1 MRQYRPSRKEIDAAH
16 KAYSILFAP
25 LPKEKEI
32 TMPKIDKTQTAT
44 TGQELAT
51 REAAPLARDTEH
63 EGTGGGHELALLDP
77 DVLRQLNDAV
87 RELELGFSHVA
98 PKKVYER
105 AGVGVQ
111 KSEAFTII
119 DAIATEI
126 PSDDR
131 SEMKPVFVFALQME
145 SGDVLTMMQGYNSV
159 RAKWAQPFMLARAAG
174 MSATA
179 GPLKIGTRP
188 AKINDAF
195 TFEVQKGF
203 RVQVFDGQT
212 TRTAIPATI

>member
-1 MRQYRPSRKEIDAAH
+1 
-16 KAYSILFAP
+16 
-25 LPKEKEI
+25 
-32 TMPKIDKTQTAT
+32 MPKNDKTQTVT

-87 RELELGFSHVA
+87 REVELGFSHVA
-98 PKKVYER
+98 PRKVYER
-105 AGVGVQ
+105 G
-111 KSEAFTII
+111 EAFTII

-126 PSDDR
+126 PSDDK

-159 RAKWAQPFMLARAAG
+159 RAKWAQPFVLARAAG
-174 MSATA
+174 MTATA
-179 GPLKIGTRP
+179 GPLMMGTRP

-212 TRTAIPATI
+212 TRTAIPATV